1 MRDVVGKACEL
12 LRERLAAGWVVITGD
27 PEAIEIVRDRVYSRH
42 EKEFKLLLPVKYTG
56 GMDIFIAKKREE
68 LRRLILS
75 TNDEFTEWKMR
86 MALWMYLGYEGSG
99 VVTAKTVYMRPGKE
113 REDMDLLVMTLERAL
128 RKRPKVKVKV
138 RGKEGGQR

>member
-1 MRDVVGKACEL
+1 MLTKSRRRSMRRGARPSGASYATTSISGRGFTRRRGASEMRDVVGKACEL
-12 LRERLAAGWVVITGD
+12 LRRRLAAGWVVITGD

-75 TNDEFTEWKMR
+75 TND
-86 MALWMYLGYEGSG
+86 
-99 VVTAKTVYMRPGKE
+99 
-113 REDMDLLVMTLERAL
+113 
-128 RKRPKVKVKV
+128 
-138 RGKEGGQR
+138 